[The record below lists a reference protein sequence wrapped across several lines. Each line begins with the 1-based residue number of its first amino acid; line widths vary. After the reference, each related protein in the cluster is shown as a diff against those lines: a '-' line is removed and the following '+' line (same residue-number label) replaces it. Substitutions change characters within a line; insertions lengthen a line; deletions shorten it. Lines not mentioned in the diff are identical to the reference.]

1 MSNIYEKAIALAI
14 EKAIEELEE
23 ALARAPVTWS
33 GRGNLRRGLEL
44 VRSAYLLLKNHSL
57 R

>member
-1 MSNIYEKAIALAI
+1 MSDFYEKAVLLSLT
-14 EKAIEELEE
+14 KAVEELEE
-23 ALARAPVTWS
+23 ALARSPATWS

-44 VRSAYLLLKNHSL
+44 VRSALLLLKNYSL